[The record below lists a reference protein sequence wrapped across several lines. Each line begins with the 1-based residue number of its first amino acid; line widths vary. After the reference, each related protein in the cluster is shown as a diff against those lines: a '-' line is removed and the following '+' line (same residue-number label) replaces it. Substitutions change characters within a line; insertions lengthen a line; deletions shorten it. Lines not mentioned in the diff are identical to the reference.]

1 METSAA
7 LLRPLIGIHVLVV
20 DDNEDAREMLA
31 MLLTMFGASATS
43 AGSVDEAME
52 MLRRAHF
59 DVVLSDVH
67 MPDEDGLCLIR
78 RLRAEATVP
87 VAVAL
92 TADSD
97 PELRDALVA
106 AGFCRRLVKPVESAQ
121 LVATLRESVRAA

>member
-1 METSAA
+1 
-7 LLRPLIGIHVLVV
+7 
-20 DDNEDAREMLA
+20 MLA
-31 MLLTMFGASATS
+31 MLLAMFGASVAL

-52 MLRRAHF
+52 ALGRSRF

-78 RLRAEATVP
+78 RLRAEANAP

-97 PELRDALVA
+97 PGLRDALVA
-106 AGFCRRLVKPVESAQ
+106 AGFRRRLLKPVESAE
-121 LVATLRESVRAA
+121 LVATLRDSVRAA